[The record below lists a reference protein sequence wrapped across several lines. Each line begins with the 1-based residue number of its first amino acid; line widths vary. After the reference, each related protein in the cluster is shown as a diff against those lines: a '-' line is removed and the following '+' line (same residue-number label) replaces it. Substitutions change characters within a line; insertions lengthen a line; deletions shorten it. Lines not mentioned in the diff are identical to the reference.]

1 MTAPD
6 HNTPKP
12 ASGHKAP
19 YPTTRETLYSA
30 EELYAGYDAA
40 DETTRDQCY
49 DAKVYRHYISTGKQA
64 GTEQEAKRRALH
76 DHAIRQA
83 LTRFLNGRDPKKSV
97 GIMGGHA
104 LLRTDEMYRQVTLL
118 SKTLTEKGFLMMS
131 GGGPGAMEATHLG
144 AWLAGRTQEETEDAL
159 QILSA
164 APSFDDAGWLSTA
177 YRVIEKY
184 PRGPYE
190 SLGIPTWLYGHEPS
204 AAFAS
209 HIAKLFENSIRED
222 GLLTLAF
229 GGIIY
234 SPGSAGTLQEIFQ
247 DAAQNHYLSF
257 GFASPMIFLGRKFWT
272 EDIPV
277 YPFLKGLQ
285 AKGRYKNL
293 PLSIHDDSEE
303 IVKDLVEFWNR

>member
-6 HNTPKP
+6 HNTPMP
-12 ASGHKAP
+12 AARHKAP
-19 YPTTRETLYSA
+19 YPATRETLYSTQ
-30 EELYAGYDAA
+30 ELYAGYDAA
-40 DETTRDQCY
+40 DESTRDQCY
-49 DAKVYRHYISTGKQA
+49 DAKVYRHYISTGKHA

-83 LTRFLNGRDPKKSV
+83 LNRFLKGRDPKKSV

-104 LLRTDEMYRQVTLL
+104 VLRTDAMFRQIALL

-144 AWLAGRTQEETEDAL
+144 AWLAGRTQKETEDAF

-164 APSFDDAGWLSTA
+164 SPSFEDPGWLSTA
-177 YRVIEKY
+177 YRVMEKY

-190 SLGIPTWLYGHEPS
+190 SLSIPTWLYGHEPS

-209 HIAKLFENSIRED
+209 HIAKFFENSLRED
-222 GLLTLAF
+222 GLLTFAF

-272 EDIPV
+272 EDVPV

-285 AKGRYKNL
+285 DKGRYKNL

-303 IVKDLVEFWNR
+303 IVKELMAFGNR

>member
-12 ASGHKAP
+12 AARHKAP
-19 YPTTRETLYSA
+19 YSTTRKTLYSA
-30 EELYAGYDAA
+30 KELYAGYDAA
-40 DETTRDQCY
+40 DETTRDRCY
-49 DAKVYRHYISTGKQA
+49 DARVYQYYIGTGKHA

-83 LTRFLNGRDPKKSV
+83 LNRFLQGRDPKKSV

-104 LLRTDEMYRQVTLL
+104 LLRTDAMYRQVALL

-131 GGGPGAMEATHLG
+131 GGGPGAMEATHFG
-144 AWLAGRTQEETEDAL
+144 AWLAGRTQKETEEAF
-159 QILSA
+159 QILA
-164 APSFDDAGWLSTA
+164 ASPSFDDPGWLSTA
-177 YRVIEKY
+177 YRVMEKY

-190 SLGIPTWLYGHEPS
+190 SLSIPTWLYGHEPS

-209 HIAKLFENSIRED
+209 HIAKFFENSLRED

-272 EDIPV
+272 EDVPV
-277 YPFLKGLQ
+277 YPFLKDLQ

-293 PLSIHDDSEE
+293 PLSIYDDSEE
-303 IVKDLVEFWNR
+303 IVKELMAFGNR

>member
-1 MTAPD
+1 MTF
-6 HNTPKP
+6 
-12 ASGHKAP
+12 P
-19 YPTTRETLYSA
+19 YPSTRETLYNA
-30 EELYAGYDAA
+30 EELYAGYDPA
-40 DETTRDQCY
+40 DEKTRTECY
-49 DAKVYRHYISTGKQA
+49 DAKVYRHYIRSGKQA

-83 LTRFLNGRDPKKSV
+83 LNRFLEGRDPKKSV

-104 LLRTDEMYRQVTLL
+104 LLRTDAMYRQIVLL

-144 AWLAGRTQEETEDAL
+144 AWLAGRTQEDTEDAL
-159 QILSA
+159 RILA
-164 APSFDDAGWLSTA
+164 ASPSFKDAGWLSSA
-177 YRVIEKY
+177 FQVMEKY

-257 GFASPMIFLGRKFWT
+257 GFASPMIFLGSKFWT
-272 EDIPV
+272 EDVPV
-277 YPFLKGLQ
+277 YPFLEGLQ

-293 PLSIHDDSEE
+293 LLSLTDDSEE
-303 IVKDLVEFWNR
+303 IVEELLAFGKR

>member
-6 HNTPKP
+6 HNTPMP
-12 ASGHKAP
+12 AARHKAP
-19 YPTTRETLYSA
+19 YPATRETLYSA
-30 EELYAGYDAA
+30 QELYAGHDAA
-40 DETTRDQCY
+40 DESTREQCY
-49 DAKVYRHYISTGKQA
+49 DAKVYRHYISTGKHA
-64 GTEQEAKRRALH
+64 GAEQEAKRRALH

-83 LTRFLNGRDPKKSV
+83 LNRFLKGRDPKKSV

-104 LLRTDEMYRQVTLL
+104 VLRTDAMFRQIALL

-144 AWLAGRTQEETEDAL
+144 AWLAGRTQKETEDAF

-164 APSFDDAGWLSTA
+164 SPSFEDPGWLSTA
-177 YRVIEKY
+177 YRVMEKY

-190 SLGIPTWLYGHEPS
+190 SLSIPTWLYGHEPS

-209 HIAKLFENSIRED
+209 HIAKFFENSLRED
-222 GLLTLAF
+222 GLLTFAF

-272 EDIPV
+272 EDVPV

-285 AKGRYKNL
+285 DKGRYKNL

-303 IVKDLVEFWNR
+303 IVKELMAFGNR

>member
-6 HNTPKP
+6 YSKPKTAARHKTPY
-12 ASGHKAP
+12 S
-19 YPTTRETLYSA
+19 TTRETLYSVK
-30 EELYAGYDAA
+30 ELYAGYDAS
-40 DETTRDQCY
+40 DETTLGQCY
-49 DAKVYRHYISTGKQA
+49 DAKVYRHYIDTGKHA
-64 GTEQEAKRRALH
+64 VTGQEAKRRALH

-83 LTRFLNGRDPKKSV
+83 LNRFLEGRDPRKSV

-104 LLRTDEMYRQVTLL
+104 LLRTDAMFRQVALL

-144 AWLAGRTQEETEDAL
+144 AWLAGRTEKETEDAFR
-159 QILSA
+159 ILSDS
-164 APSFDDAGWLSTA
+164 PSFDDAGWLSTA
-177 YRVIEKY
+177 FRVMEKY

-190 SLGIPTWLYGHEPS
+190 SLSIPTWLYGHEPS

-209 HIAKLFENSIRED
+209 HIAKLFENSLRED

-257 GFASPMIFLGRKFWT
+257 GFASPMIFLGRKFWP
-272 EDIPV
+272 EDVPV
-277 YPFLKGLQ
+277 YPFLEGLQ

>member
-6 HNTPKP
+6 HNTPMP
-12 ASGHKAP
+12 AARHKAP
-19 YPTTRETLYSA
+19 YPATRETLYSTQ
-30 EELYAGYDAA
+30 ELYAGYDAA
-40 DETTRDQCY
+40 DESTRDQCY
-49 DAKVYRHYISTGKQA
+49 DAKVYRHYISTGKHA

-83 LTRFLNGRDPKKSV
+83 LNRFLKGRDPKKSV

-104 LLRTDEMYRQVTLL
+104 VLRTDAMFRQIALL

-144 AWLAGRTQEETEDAL
+144 AWLAGRTQKETEDAFR
-159 QILSA
+159 ILSA
-164 APSFDDAGWLSTA
+164 SPSFEDPGWLSTA
-177 YRVIEKY
+177 YRVMEKY

-190 SLGIPTWLYGHEPS
+190 SLSIPTWLYGHEPS

-209 HIAKLFENSIRED
+209 HIAKFFENSLRED
-222 GLLTLAF
+222 GLLTFAF

-247 DAAQNHYLSF
+247 DAAQNHYETF
-257 GFASPMIFLGRKFWT
+257 GPAGPMVFLGEEFFTK
-272 EDIPV
+272 EIPI
-277 YPFLKGLQ
+277 YPLLKDLVDRG
-285 AKGRYKNL
+285 KYKNL
-293 PLSIHDDSEE
+293 LISITDDAQEAIDTILAFTE
-303 IVKDLVEFWNR
+303 K